1 MKNIIIGTGITG
13 LYLAYNL
20 IKIKNI
26 LPENITIYE
35 KDNRIGGRIYT
46 FENKDNNLKYS
57 VGAGRLGKKHKYIMK
72 LIKEFNLKEQIIDIN
87 KDKKYFINNKLM
99 NEKELLNHHNSKF
112 TSLNKLWEYAIYTK
126 ININIDINNL
136 NLHNYFSLL
145 LNSNEVELLKDSL
158 GYISEMYEMNAYNAL
173 LTLRKDFDVENNDFF
188 ILKDGIQIL
197 CDVLYKKLIEYNV
210 DIKFNS
216 ELNNI
221 LDNEKQIIINNKTYK
236 YDKLYL
242 TIKRQ
247 DYLNIPYFTKYE
259 KILNNV
265 SDGHLL
271 RIYAQYKD
279 VWFKDL
285 PKTVTQNKIQFIIP
299 INYENGLI
307 QISYSD
313 SYNATFWN
321 NLKTKK
327 NVKIHLKKQLK
338 EMFPDKNI
346 KDPEWITMHYWDAG
360 VHFWKTGI
368 NSKNIQKE
376 IKNIFSKKNIY
387 ILGETYCNRQAWAD
401 GALETVHEY
410 FKNDR

>member
-1 MKNIIIGTGITG
+1 MKHIIIGSGITG
-13 LYLAYNL
+13 LYLAYKL
-20 IKIKNI
+20 INIKNI
-26 LPENITIYE
+26 HPNDIIIYE

-46 FENKDNNLKYS
+46 YQNKIKDLKYS

-72 LIKEFNLKEQIIDIN
+72 LIKEFNLEKQIIDIN
-87 KDKKYFINNKLM
+87 KDKRYFINNKLM
-99 NEKELLNHHNSKF
+99 NEKELLIHHNSKF
-112 TSLNKLWEYAIYTK
+112 DSLNKLWKYAIYTK
-126 ININIDINNL
+126 INVNIQNL

-197 CDVLYKKLIEYNV
+197 CDVLYKNLLDNNV
-210 DIKFNS
+210 NIIFNS
-216 ELNNI
+216 TLNNI
-221 LDNEKQIIINNKTYK
+221 DDKQKNIVINNKKINYH
-236 YDKLYL
+236 KLYL

-259 KILNNV
+259 KIFNNV

-285 PKTVTQNKIQFIIP
+285 PKILTQNKLQFIIP

-307 QISYSD
+307 QISYTD

-321 NLKTKK
+321 NLKNKK
-327 NVKIHLKKQLK
+327 EVKMYLKKQLK
-338 EMFPDKNI
+338 EMFPDRNI

-368 NSKNIQKE
+368 NSKNIQQELKDV
-376 IKNIFSKKNIY
+376 FSKKNIF

-401 GALETVHEY
+401 GALETVDEY
-410 FKNDR
+410 LKIN

>member
-1 MKNIIIGTGITG
+1 MKHIIIGSGITG
-13 LYLAYNL
+13 LYLAYKL
-20 IKIKNI
+20 INIKNI
-26 LPENITIYE
+26 HPDDIIIYE

-46 FENKDNNLKYS
+46 YQNKIKDLKYS

-72 LIKEFNLKEQIIDIN
+72 LIKEFNLEKQIIDIN
-87 KDKKYFINNKLM
+87 KDKRYFINNKLM
-99 NEKELLNHHNSKF
+99 NEKELLIHHNSKF
-112 TSLNKLWEYAIYTK
+112 DSLNKLWKYAIYTK
-126 ININIDINNL
+126 MNVNIKNL

-197 CDVLYKKLIEYNV
+197 CDVLYKNLLDNNV
-210 DIKFNS
+210 NIIFNS
-216 ELNNI
+216 TLNNI
-221 LDNEKQIIINNKTYK
+221 DDKQKNIVINNKKINYH
-236 YDKLYL
+236 KLYL

-259 KILNNV
+259 KLFNNV

-285 PKTVTQNKIQFIIP
+285 PKILTQNKLQFIIP
-299 INYENGLI
+299 IDYENGLI
-307 QISYSD
+307 QISYTD

-321 NLKTKK
+321 NLKNKK
-327 NVKIHLKKQLK
+327 EVKMYLKKELK
-338 EMFPDKNI
+338 EMFPDRNI

-376 IKNIFSKKNIY
+376 FKDIFSKKNIF

-401 GALETVHEY
+401 GALETVDEY
-410 FKNDR
+410 LKIK

>member
-1 MKNIIIGTGITG
+1 MKHIIIGSGITG
-13 LYLAYNL
+13 LYLAYKL
-20 IKIKNI
+20 INIKNI
-26 LPENITIYE
+26 NPNYIIIYE

-46 FENKDNNLKYS
+46 YQNKIKDLEYS

-72 LIKEFNLKEQIIDIN
+72 LIKEFNLEKQIIDIN
-87 KDKKYFINNKLM
+87 KDKRYFINNKLM
-99 NEKELLNHHNSKF
+99 NEKELLIHHNSKF
-112 TSLNKLWEYAIYTK
+112 DSLNKLWKYAIYTK
-126 ININIDINNL
+126 INVNIQNL

-197 CDVLYKKLIEYNV
+197 CDVLYKNLLDNNV
-210 DIKFNS
+210 NIIFNS
-216 ELNNI
+216 TLNNI
-221 LDNEKQIIINNKTYK
+221 DDKQKNIVINNKKINYH
-236 YDKLYL
+236 KLYL

-259 KILNNV
+259 KIFNNV

-285 PKTVTQNKIQFIIP
+285 PKILTQNKLQFIIP

-307 QISYSD
+307 QISYTD

-321 NLKTKK
+321 NLKNKK
-327 NVKIHLKKQLK
+327 EVKMYLKKQLK
-338 EMFPDKNI
+338 EMFPDRNI

-368 NSKNIQKE
+368 NSKNIQQELKDV
-376 IKNIFSKKNIY
+376 FSKKNIF

-401 GALETVHEY
+401 GALETVDEY
-410 FKNDR
+410 LKIN